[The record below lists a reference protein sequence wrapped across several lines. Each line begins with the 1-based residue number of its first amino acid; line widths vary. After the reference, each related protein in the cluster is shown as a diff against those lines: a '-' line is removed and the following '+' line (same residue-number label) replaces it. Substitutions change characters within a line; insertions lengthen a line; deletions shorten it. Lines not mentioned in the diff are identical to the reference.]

1 MLNMRSNRAKLV
13 CLITLC
19 IITSLLFAPV
29 RAEEE
34 YNLIATL
41 HSPEPESNANFG
53 CSVAV
58 SGDIVVVGEYSGDIE
73 GYSSPGKAHIFTT
86 DGTLL
91 ASLQAPEPSNNARFG
106 YTVAIRGNVIV
117 VGETYA
123 DPDGIR
129 TAGRAHIFNSN
140 GNHIATLQAPEP
152 EAMNKFGYSVDT
164 DGEIVVV
171 GEYSVT
177 SLGGVYL
184 FDTDGNY
191 IASIQDPE
199 QKISGGFGVP
209 AAVSGEIIVAAAS
222 FAMVE
227 GLQTAGKAYIFDYDG
242 NLIATLQSPEPTEEV
257 FFGYPLDVSGDIVL
271 ITEWRATVEGKD
283 KAGLVHIYD
292 SEGNHKAILK
302 APEPEETA
310 VFGNSVVVSGNIIAV
325 GEPQRNGET
334 SDEGRAYIYD
344 SDGSLVAILQ
354 SPEPYPG
361 AQFGWSVAVSEDI
374 AAVGEPF
381 ASVEGM
387 YKAGMVHIFQL
398 GAAAFTSSGLNID
411 PNPVSKG
418 KTVTV
423 SVECGNTGTISGEY
437 QVVLTIN
444 GAVEDEKTVTIGP
457 DETTSVSFEV
467 TAGEAGEYS
476 VDVNGLTGSYDVEKA
491 QTGIPGFPLESI
503 VISMVLAVLVS
514 WFIHKQ
520 R

>member
-1 MLNMRSNRAKLV
+1 MKWKKVESEHIGLIILIFLATLLV
-13 CLITLC
+13 
-19 IITSLLFAPV
+19 APV
-29 RAEEE
+29 LADED

-152 EAMNKFGYSVDT
+152 EANNQFGFSVDT

-177 SLGGVYL
+177 SLGGVFI

-199 QKISGGFGVP
+199 LQISGGFGVP
-209 AAVSGEIIVAAAS
+209 AAVSGDIIVAAAS

-227 GLQTAGKAYIFDYDG
+227 DLQTAGKAYIFDYEG
-242 NLIATLQSPEPTEEV
+242 NLVVTLQSPEPKENV
-257 FFGYPLDVSGDIVL
+257 FFGYPLDVSGEIVL
-271 ITEWRATVEGKD
+271 VTEWHATVEGKD
-283 KAGLVHIYD
+283 KAGVAHIFD
-292 SEGNHKAILK
+292 SEGNYKAILQ
-302 APEPEETA
+302 APEPEENA
-310 VFGNSVVVSGNIIAV
+310 IFGNGVALSGNLIAV

-334 SDEGRAYIYD
+334 SDEGRAYIFD
-344 SDGSLVAILQ
+344 SD
-354 SPEPYPG
+354 
-361 AQFGWSVAVSEDI
+361 
-374 AAVGEPF
+374 
-381 ASVEGM
+381 
-387 YKAGMVHIFQL
+387 
-398 GAAAFTSSGLNID
+398 
-411 PNPVSKG
+411 
-418 KTVTV
+418 
-423 SVECGNTGTISGEY
+423 
-437 QVVLTIN
+437 
-444 GAVEDEKTVTIGP
+444 
-457 DETTSVSFEV
+457 
-467 TAGEAGEYS
+467 
-476 VDVNGLTGSYDVEKA
+476 
-491 QTGIPGFPLESI
+491 
-503 VISMVLAVLVS
+503 
-514 WFIHKQ
+514 
-520 R
+520 